1 MLHHQLTFDAF
12 SHGGVQCSAQA
23 SMALQKMI
31 CTVWNLWKE
40 HCRRVFDNMVVQ
52 PNVLANAVKLDVQW
66 CVAWNGRV
74 GSIGAA
80 LYEDVT

>member
-1 MLHHQLTFDAF
+1 
-12 SHGGVQCSAQA
+12 
-23 SMALQKMI
+23 MI

-66 CVAWNGRV
+66 CVAWNRGV